1 MGSVY
6 AVGVGPGSPK
16 YITGVVQDIISKSD
30 VVVGYRYTMQTIQHL
45 IGDKETHHVTM
56 ANQEEVYI
64 GVARTLNNKTLVV
77 PFTGD
82 VNFSE
87 SEVVDRLVEIF
98 GDVVLVPGIS
108 SVQVAAAMAH
118 IPLDKCD
125 VITMHVSGDIGNKKR
140 RMLQALRKGKSIIL
154 IPRPWPSRP
163 DLEFMPSDVAAYL
176 AENQID
182 VDTLRMCVYEN
193 LTTTQQKETCG
204 VVADFSGSSFSDMLV
219 VILDQNM
226 LDPYTNYTD
235 VQRRSV

>member
-16 YITGVVQDIISKSD
+16 YITGVVQDIISKCD

-45 IGDKETHHVTM
+45 IGGKETFYVTM
-56 ANQEEVYI
+56 ANQEGVYAE
-64 GVARTLNNKTLVV
+64 VARTLNDKTLVV

-98 GDVVLVPGIS
+98 GDVILIPGIS
-108 SVQVAAAMAH
+108 SVQVSAAMAR

-125 VITMHVSGDIGNKKR
+125 VITMHVSGDIENKKH
-140 RMLQALRKGKSIIL
+140 RMLQALQEGKSVIL
-154 IPRPWPSRP
+154 VPRPWPSRP
-163 DLEFMPSDVAAYL
+163 DLEFMPSDIASYL

-182 VDTLRMCVYEN
+182 TSALRMGVYEN
-193 LTTTQQKETCG
+193 LTTSQQKETWG
-204 VVADFSGSSFSDMLV
+204 VVSDFLGSLFSDMLV
-219 VILDQNM
+219 VVLDQNTP
-226 LDPYTNYTD
+226 DPYTNYTYA
-235 VQRRSV
+235 